1 MKYCPVYKKCGG
13 CAFINTEY
21 EDQLKA
27 KRQYVENLYPDQ
39 KVEPMIG
46 MEDPYH
52 YRHKVYATFD
62 HNRDGKIRAGLYE
75 ESTHRVV
82 DSEMCLIQN
91 VKANDILK
99 SMCHIATDMHIES
112 YDENTGRGS
121 LRHAYIRISHASGD
135 VLLVIVIGSKDL
147 PGSREYVSRLRKEH
161 PEIKTIILNYNH
173 DFTSMILGKKEKVL
187 YGPGYITDTID
198 GVSFRISSRS
208 FYQVNP
214 VQTEKLY
221 GEALK
226 MADLKK
232 TDNVLDM
239 CCGIGT
245 ISLLAARKARYVLG
259 VEINP
264 HAIRDAQGN
273 AERNHISNVDFI
285 AEDGERFIKELGDAP
300 DTVFLDPPRAG
311 FSEGFMKT
319 LERLNPA
326 KIVYISCNPE
336 TQARDLKVI
345 EDDYEIQKIQPVD
358 MFPFTKA
365 VECVSLVTR
374 REHKKK
380 ENHRKSASHAGNRR
394 GGKRH

>member
-13 CAFINTEY
+13 CAFINTAY

-27 KRQYVENLYPDQ
+27 KTEYVRNLYPRE

-46 MEDPYH
+46 MKDPYH

-62 HNRDGKIRAGLYE
+62 HNKDGKIKAGLYE
-75 ESTHRVV
+75 ESTHHVV

-91 VKANDILK
+91 VVANDILK

-112 YDENTGRGS
+112 YDEKTGRGA

-147 PGSREYVSRLRKEH
+147 PGSREYVARLRKEH
-161 PEIKTIILNYNH
+161 PEIKTIILNWNH
-173 DFTSMILGKKEKVL
+173 DFTSMILGKKERVL

-221 GEALK
+221 RTALQ
-226 MADLKK
+226 MAELKK
-232 TDNVLDM
+232 TENVLDM

-245 ISLLAARKARYVLG
+245 ISLLAAKQARYVLG

-264 HAIRDAQGN
+264 RAIADAQGN
-273 AERNHISNVDFI
+273 AERNHIGNVDFV
-285 AEDGERFIKELGDAP
+285 AEDGERFIHELGDAP
-300 DTVFLDPPRAG
+300 EVVFLDPPRAG

-319 LERLNPA
+319 LDHLKPE

-336 TQARDLKVI
+336 TQSRDLQVI
-345 EDDYEIQKIQPVD
+345 SEDYDIQKIQPVD

-365 VECVSLVTR
+365 TECVTLLERSHQKHSHTNR
-374 REHKKK
+374 KYPRQKKK
-380 ENHRKSASHAGNRR
+380 K
-394 GGKRH
+394 